1 MARFY
6 QYINQTMKIKKSNI
20 MNNQVAEKTLVEL
33 KKQLIKTYAVTKKV
47 NPTLLKQYKM
57 IHKKPLKFIS

>member
-1 MARFY
+1 
-6 QYINQTMKIKKSNI
+6 MKIKKSNI

-47 NPTLLKQYKM
+47 SPTLLKQYKM